1 MQLKPHFNAL
11 KVLIFECFTSHSR
24 QTASVQTSSSYL
36 QGENK
41 SAALQH
47 HYLLISCVISICPL
61 LSSLPPTRSLS
72 ICFMPKIFICLGIF
86 PHSFTEKA
94 ARGENIQELFAEPAS
109 LQRPEDGQ
117 TASSNR
123 ESNNHSRSPSYNR
136 ATTLKQVGEA
146 GG

>member
-86 PHSFTEKA
+86 PHSFTEKP
-94 ARGENIQELFAEPAS
+94 ARGENICLLNLPRCRGQRTVRPLPATGNRITTREAPRTTEL
-109 LQRPEDGQ
+109 Q
-117 TASSNR
+117 
-123 ESNNHSRSPSYNR
+123 H
-136 ATTLKQVGEA
+136 
-146 GG
+146 